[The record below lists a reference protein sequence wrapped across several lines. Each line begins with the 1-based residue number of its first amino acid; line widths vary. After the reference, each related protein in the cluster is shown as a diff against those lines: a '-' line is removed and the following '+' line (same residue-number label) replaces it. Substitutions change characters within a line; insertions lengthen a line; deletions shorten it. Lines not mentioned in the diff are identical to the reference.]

1 MICEQAIDE
10 QTIDDPTSSL
20 TYLRGLGAP
29 VKSEPTG
36 GFAVCYS
43 PTRALP
49 LTAARQRKDPPA
61 MTGAP
66 ERANRGQT
74 VESIISKSRIQIRK
88 AHMILRQFHC
98 ESLAAEFQI
107 EGLPM
112 NRNSGLVFPWD
123 AMQKESQLLQ
133 LILDLLE
140 RRERKGVAAR

>member
-1 MICEQAIDE
+1 MIDE
-10 QTIDDPTSSL
+10 QTIDDPMSSL
-20 TYLRGLGAP
+20 TSLRELGAL

-36 GFAVCYS
+36 GFALCYRPHS
-43 PTRALP
+43 RTPS
-49 LTAARQRKDPPA
+49 DGGPA
-61 MTGAP
+61 EKGPSTMTGAP

-74 VESIISKSRIQIRK
+74 VEPIISKSRIQIRK